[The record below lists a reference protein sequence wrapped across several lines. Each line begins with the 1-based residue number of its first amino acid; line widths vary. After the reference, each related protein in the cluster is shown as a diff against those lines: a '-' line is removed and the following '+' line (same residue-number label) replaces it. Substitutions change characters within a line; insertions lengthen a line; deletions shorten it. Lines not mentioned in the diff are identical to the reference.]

1 MEIQRDILETFH
13 SWKASPRRKPMLL
26 QGARQIG
33 KTWAVEQ
40 FGRTGYEHFVKFDLD
55 RSPEVKDAFKVSK
68 EPSRVIK
75 ELQAYSDVPL
85 LPGRTLIFFDEI
97 QESEEAFNSLK
108 YFCEDAPEYHIIA
121 AGSLLGVAV
130 RRKHMKVPVG
140 KVNWV
145 DMYPATFREFLR
157 MADHSTFDYVEKIEA
172 PEHLPSV
179 IFNKLASEYRRYL
192 ICGGMPE
199 AASLMLDGAGMA
211 EIDDALQDILNLD
224 EVDFSKYAEPQE
236 VTRIRSVWHSLPAQ
250 LSKENRKFIYRA
262 IRTGARAK
270 DYEAALTWLVDAGL
284 VYRIFNVS
292 KPGIPLS
299 GYEDREAFKLY
310 ACDCGLLRRLAGVKA
325 DVIQNRNAGYTEFKG
340 AMAENVVL
348 QALLPKLGGDKPYYW
363 TSDGR
368 AEIEFL
374 VDVAGEV
381 IPVEVKAEGNTA
393 GRSLSVYTEIYAPE
407 RRVRISMN
415 NLQKNG
421 GLYSIP
427 NPLAD
432 WLLPLLER
440 QVPGMIS
447 GG

>member
-1 MEIQRDILETFH
+1 MEIKRDILETFLR
-13 SWKASPRRKPMLL
+13 WKESPRRKPMLL
-26 QGARQIG
+26 LGARQIG
-33 KTWAVEQ
+33 KTWAAQ
-40 FGRTGYEHFVKFDLD
+40 RFGKEHYKYFIKFDLD
-55 RSPEVKDAFKVSK
+55 RSPEVIDAFRISK
-68 EPSRVIK
+68 EPARIIK

-85 LPGRTLIFFDEI
+85 LPGETLIFLDEI

-108 YFCEDAPEYHIIA
+108 YFCEDAPQYHIIA

-130 RRKHMKVPVG
+130 KRKNMKVPVG
-140 KVNWV
+140 QVNRI

-157 MADHSTFDYVEKIEA
+157 MADPSTFEYVEGITS
-172 PEHLPSV
+172 PEHLPTV
-179 IFNKLASEYRRYL
+179 IFNKLASEYRRYQ

-211 EIDDALQDILNLD
+211 EIDATLQDILALD
-224 EVDFSKYAEPQE
+224 EVDFSKYAEPAE
-236 VTRIRSVWHSLPAQ
+236 VTRIRAVWHSLPAQ
-250 LSKENRKFIYRA
+250 LSKENRKFIYKV

-270 DYEAALTWLVDAGL
+270 DYESALTWLADAGL
-284 VYRIFNVS
+284 VYPIFNVT

-340 AMAENVVL
+340 AMAENAVL
-348 QALLPKLGGDKPYYW
+348 QALLPQIGPDKPYYW
-363 TSDGR
+363 TSEGR

-374 VDVAGEV
+374 IDVAGEV
-381 IPVEVKAEGNTA
+381 IPVEVKAEGNTN
-393 GRSLSVYTEIYAPE
+393 GRSLSVYTQRFNPAKRI
-407 RRVRISMN
+407 RISMN
-415 NLQKNG
+415 NLQFND

-432 WLLPLLER
+432 WALKLIRLGTFLV
-440 QVPGMIS
+440 QF
-447 GG
+447 

>member
-1 MEIQRDILETFH
+1 MEIARDILDTFLR
-13 SWKASPRRKPMLL
+13 WKESPRRKPMLL

-33 KTWAVEQ
+33 KTWAVER
-40 FGRTGYEHFVKFDLD
+40 FGREQYKYFVKFDLD
-55 RSPEVKDAFKVSK
+55 RSPEVIDAFRISK
-68 EPSRVIK
+68 EPARIIK
-75 ELQAYSDVPL
+75 ELQAYSEVPL
-85 LPGRTLIFFDEI
+85 LPGETLIFIDEI

-108 YFCEDAPEYHIIA
+108 YFCEDAPQYHIIA

-130 RRKHMKVPVG
+130 KCKHMKVPVG
-140 KVNWV
+140 QVNKV

-157 MADHSTFDYVEKIEA
+157 MADPSTFDYMESIFA
-172 PEHLPSV
+172 PGHLPTV
-179 IFNKLASEYRRYL
+179 IFNKLASEYRRYQ

-211 EIDDALQDILNLD
+211 EVDAALQDILSLD
-224 EVDFSKYAEPQE
+224 EVDFSKYAEPSE
-236 VTRIRSVWHSLPAQ
+236 VTLIRAVWHSLPAQ
-250 LSKENRKFIYRA
+250 LSKENRKFIYKV

-270 DYEAALTWLVDAGL
+270 DYEDALTWLVDAGL
-284 VYRIFNVS
+284 VYQIFNVS

-340 AMAENVVL
+340 AMAENAVL
-348 QALLPKLGGDKPYYW
+348 QAMLPQIGPDKPYYW
-363 TSDGR
+363 TSEGR

-374 VDVAGEV
+374 IDVAGQV
-381 IPVEVKAEGNTA
+381 IPVEVKAEGNTN
-393 GRSLSVYTEIYAPE
+393 GRSLSVYTQKFCPAKRI
-407 RRVRISMN
+407 RISMN
-415 NLQKNG
+415 NLQENG

-432 WLLPLLER
+432 WALKLLER
-440 QVPGMIS
+440 
-447 GG
+447 

>member
-1 MEIQRDILETFH
+1 MEIKRDILETFLR
-13 SWKASPRRKPMLL
+13 WRESPRRKPMLL
-26 QGARQIG
+26 LGARQIG
-33 KTWAVEQ
+33 KTWAVER
-40 FGRTGYEHFVKFDLD
+40 FGKEHYKYFIKFDLD
-55 RSPEVKDAFKVSK
+55 RSPEVIDAFRISK
-68 EPSRVIK
+68 EPARIIK

-85 LPGRTLIFFDEI
+85 LPGETLIFLDEI

-108 YFCEDAPEYHIIA
+108 YFCEDAPQYHIIA

-130 RRKHMKVPVG
+130 KRKNMKVPVG
-140 KVNWV
+140 QVNRI

-157 MADHSTFDYVEKIEA
+157 MADPSTFEYVEGITS
-172 PEHLPSV
+172 PEHLPTV
-179 IFNKLASEYRRYL
+179 IFNKLASEYRRYQ

-211 EIDDALQDILNLD
+211 EIDATLQDILALD
-224 EVDFSKYAEPQE
+224 EVDFSKYAEPAE
-236 VTRIRSVWHSLPAQ
+236 VTRIRAVWHSLPAQ
-250 LSKENRKFIYRA
+250 LSKENRKFIYKV

-270 DYEAALTWLVDAGL
+270 DYESALTWLADAGL
-284 VYRIFNVS
+284 VYQIFNVT

-340 AMAENVVL
+340 AMAENAVL
-348 QALLPKLGGDKPYYW
+348 QALLPQIGPDKPYYW
-363 TSDGR
+363 TSEGR

-374 VDVAGEV
+374 IDVAGEV
-381 IPVEVKAEGNTA
+381 IPVEVKAEGNTN
-393 GRSLSVYTEIYAPE
+393 GRSLSVYTQRFNPAKRI
-407 RRVRISMN
+407 RISMN
-415 NLQKNG
+415 NLQFND

-432 WLLPLLER
+432 WALKF
-440 QVPGMIS
+440 IS
-447 GG
+447 LFSFFS

>member
-1 MEIQRDILETFH
+1 MEIKRDILETFLR
-13 SWKASPRRKPMLL
+13 WRESPRRKPMLL
-26 QGARQIG
+26 LGARQIG
-33 KTWAVEQ
+33 KTWAVER
-40 FGRTGYEHFVKFDLD
+40 FGKEHYKYFIKFDLD
-55 RSPEVKDAFKVSK
+55 RSPEVIDAFRISK
-68 EPSRVIK
+68 EPARIIK

-85 LPGRTLIFFDEI
+85 LPGETLIFLDEI

-108 YFCEDAPEYHIIA
+108 YFCEDAPQYHIIA

-130 RRKHMKVPVG
+130 KRKNMKVPVG
-140 KVNWV
+140 QVNRI

-157 MADHSTFDYVEKIEA
+157 MADPSTFEYVEGITS
-172 PEHLPSV
+172 PEHLPTV
-179 IFNKLASEYRRYL
+179 IFTKLASEYRRYQ

-211 EIDDALQDILNLD
+211 EIDATLQDILALD
-224 EVDFSKYAEPQE
+224 EVDFSKYAEPAE
-236 VTRIRSVWHSLPAQ
+236 VTRIRAVWHSLPAQ
-250 LSKENRKFIYRA
+250 LSKENRKFIYKV

-270 DYEAALTWLVDAGL
+270 DYESALTWLADAGL
-284 VYRIFNVS
+284 VYQIFNVT

-340 AMAENVVL
+340 AMAENAVL
-348 QALLPKLGGDKPYYW
+348 QALLPQIGPDKPYYW
-363 TSDGR
+363 TSEGR

-374 VDVAGEV
+374 IDVAGEV
-381 IPVEVKAEGNTA
+381 IPVEGKAEGNTN
-393 GRSLSVYTEIYAPE
+393 GRSLSVHTQRFNPAKRI
-407 RRVRISMN
+407 RISMN
-415 NLQKNG
+415 NLQFND

-432 WLLPLLER
+432 WALKF
-440 QVPGMIS
+440 IS
-447 GG
+447 LFSFFS

>member
-1 MEIQRDILETFH
+1 MEIKRDILETFLR
-13 SWKASPRRKPMLL
+13 WKESPRRKPMLL

-33 KTWAVEQ
+33 KTWAVER
-40 FGRTGYEHFVKFDLD
+40 FGNGQYKYFVKFDLD
-55 RSPEVKDAFKVSK
+55 RSPEVIDAFRISK
-68 EPSRVIK
+68 EPARILK
-75 ELQAYSDVPL
+75 ELQAYSEVPL
-85 LPGRTLIFFDEI
+85 LPGETLIFIDEI
-97 QESEEAFNSLK
+97 QESEESFNSLK
-108 YFCEDAPEYHIIA
+108 YFCEDAPQYHVIA

-140 KVNWV
+140 QVNKV
-145 DMYPATFREFLR
+145 DMYPVTFREFLR
-157 MADHSTFDYVEKIEA
+157 MADPSTFDYVESISA
-172 PEHLPSV
+172 PGHLPAV
-179 IFNKLASEYRRYL
+179 IFNKLASEYRRYQ

-211 EIDDALQDILNLD
+211 EVDAALQDILSLD
-224 EVDFSKYAEPQE
+224 EVDFSKYAEPSE
-236 VTRIRSVWHSLPAQ
+236 VTRIRAVWHSLPSQ
-250 LSKENRKFIYRA
+250 LSKENRKFIYKV

-284 VYRIFNVS
+284 VYQIFNVS

-310 ACDCGLLRRLAGVKA
+310 ACDCGLLRRLSGVKA

-348 QALLPKLGGDKPYYW
+348 QALLPQIGPDEPYYW

-374 VDVAGEV
+374 IDVAGEV
-381 IPVEVKAEGNTA
+381 IPIEVKAEGNTN
-393 GRSLSVYTEIYAPE
+393 GRSLSVYTQKYSPAKRI
-407 RRVRISMN
+407 RISMN
-415 NLQKNG
+415 NLQENC

-432 WLLPLLER
+432 WALKLLE
-440 QVPGMIS
+440 G
-447 GG
+447 

>member
-1 MEIQRDILETFH
+1 MEIKRDIIETFCR
-13 SWKASPRRKPMLL
+13 WKESPRRKPMLL

-40 FGRTGYEHFVKFDLD
+40 FGKNEYDHFVKFDLD
-55 RSPEVKDAFKVSK
+55 RNPEIIDAFKVSK
-68 EPSRVIK
+68 EPERVIK
-75 ELQAYSDVPL
+75 ELQAYSDLPL

-97 QESEEAFNSLK
+97 QESEEAFNALK
-108 YFCEDAPEYHIIA
+108 YFCEDAPQYHIIA

-130 RRKHMKVPVG
+130 KRKRMKVPVG
-140 KVNWV
+140 KVNKV
-145 DMYPATFREFLR
+145 DMFPVTFREFLR
-157 MADHSTFDYVEKIEA
+157 MADPSTFEYVEKLQA
-172 PEHLPSV
+172 PEHLPTV
-179 IFNKLASEYRRYL
+179 IFNKLVSEYRRYQ

-199 AASLMLDGAGMA
+199 AASLMLDGAGMV

-236 VTRIRSVWHSLPAQ
+236 VTRLRAVWHSLPAQ
-250 LSKENRKFIYRA
+250 LSKENRKFIYRV

-270 DYEAALTWLVDAGL
+270 DYESALTWLVDAGL
-284 VYRIFNVS
+284 VYQIFNVS

-340 AMAENVVL
+340 AMAENAVL
-348 QALLPKLGGDKPYYW
+348 QALLPQLGGEKPYYW
-363 TSDGR
+363 SSDGR

-374 VDVAGEV
+374 IDVDGEV

-393 GRSLSVYTEIYAPE
+393 GRSLSVYTEKYSPA
-407 RRVRISMN
+407 RRIRISMN
-415 NLQKNG
+415 NLQENG
-421 GLYSIP
+421 GLFSIP

-432 WLLPLLER
+432 WITQL
-440 QVPGMIS
+440 IKK
-447 GG
+447 

>member
-1 MEIQRDILETFH
+1 MEIKRDILETFLR
-13 SWKASPRRKPMLL
+13 WRESPRRKPMLL
-26 QGARQIG
+26 LGARQIG
-33 KTWAVEQ
+33 KTWAVER
-40 FGRTGYEHFVKFDLD
+40 FGKEHYKYFIKFDLD
-55 RSPEVKDAFKVSK
+55 RSPEVIDAFRISK
-68 EPSRVIK
+68 EPARIIK

-85 LPGRTLIFFDEI
+85 LPGETLIFLDEI

-108 YFCEDAPEYHIIA
+108 YFCEDAPQYHIIA

-130 RRKHMKVPVG
+130 KRKNMKVPVG
-140 KVNWV
+140 QVNRI

-157 MADHSTFDYVEKIEA
+157 MADPSTFEYVEGITS
-172 PEHLPSV
+172 PEHLPTV
-179 IFNKLASEYRRYL
+179 IFTKLASEYRRYQ

-211 EIDDALQDILNLD
+211 EIDATLQDILALD
-224 EVDFSKYAEPQE
+224 EVDFSKYAEPAE
-236 VTRIRSVWHSLPAQ
+236 VTRIRAVWHSLPAQ
-250 LSKENRKFIYRA
+250 LSKENRKFIYKV

-270 DYEAALTWLVDAGL
+270 DYESALTWLADAGL
-284 VYRIFNVS
+284 VYQIFNVT

-340 AMAENVVL
+340 AMAENAVL
-348 QALLPKLGGDKPYYW
+348 QALLPQIGPDKPYYW
-363 TSDGR
+363 TSEGR

-374 VDVAGEV
+374 IDVAGEV
-381 IPVEVKAEGNTA
+381 IPVEVKAEGNTN
-393 GRSLSVYTEIYAPE
+393 GRSLSVYTQRFNPAKRI
-407 RRVRISMN
+407 RISMN
-415 NLQKNG
+415 NLQFND

-432 WLLPLLER
+432 WALKF
-440 QVPGMIS
+440 IS
-447 GG
+447 LFSFFS

>member
-1 MEIQRDILETFH
+1 MEIKRDILETFLR
-13 SWKASPRRKPMLL
+13 WKESPRRKPMLL
-26 QGARQIG
+26 LGARQIG
-33 KTWAVEQ
+33 KTWAAQ
-40 FGRTGYEHFVKFDLD
+40 RFGKEHYKYFIKFDLD
-55 RSPEVKDAFKVSK
+55 RSPEVIDAFRISK
-68 EPSRVIK
+68 EPARIIK

-85 LPGRTLIFFDEI
+85 LPGETLIFLDEI

-108 YFCEDAPEYHIIA
+108 YFCEDAPQYHIIA

-130 RRKHMKVPVG
+130 KRKNMKVPVG
-140 KVNWV
+140 QVNRI

-157 MADHSTFDYVEKIEA
+157 MADPSTFEYVKGITS
-172 PEHLPSV
+172 PEHLPTV
-179 IFNKLASEYRRYL
+179 IFNKLSSEYRRYQ

-211 EIDDALQDILNLD
+211 EIDATLQDILALD
-224 EVDFSKYAEPQE
+224 EVDFSKYAEPAE
-236 VTRIRSVWHSLPAQ
+236 VTRIRAVWHSLPAQ
-250 LSKENRKFIYRA
+250 LSKENRKFIYKV

-270 DYEAALTWLVDAGL
+270 DYESALTWLADAGL
-284 VYRIFNVS
+284 VYQIFNVT

-340 AMAENVVL
+340 AMAENAVL
-348 QALLPKLGGDKPYYW
+348 QALLPQIGPDKPYYW
-363 TSDGR
+363 TSEGR

-374 VDVAGEV
+374 IDVAGEV
-381 IPVEVKAEGNTA
+381 IPVEVKAEGNTN
-393 GRSLSVYTEIYAPE
+393 GRSLSVYTQRFNPAKRI
-407 RRVRISMN
+407 RISMN
-415 NLQKNG
+415 NLQFND

-432 WLLPLLER
+432 WALQLLQAQGHR
-440 QVPGMIS
+440 H
-447 GG
+447 